1 MAFDRITDGD
11 LQGKGN
17 LGRPDTPGV
26 DTREM
31 QRILDELPR
40 EVIVPAFNRLTEQL
54 EAPAAAASLGAAVPE
69 GLPGDTPATVQGAL
83 KAISHKSDA
92 HSGRTDNPHA
102 VTAAQT
108 GAYTKEETDAAIG
121 QRVSEIGAGDMAKVV
136 YDPQS
141 QGRDVTVQTYTHTK
155 SGTVHN
161 FAGSGANGRA
171 KMTANVQAGD
181 TFTVNGAPATAYM
194 GAESA
199 AAAMAG
205 SAWNGRW
212 VSFVVDGATLNFK
225 GGGGLSA
232 ADGAKLI
239 PGNIKA
245 GVTLFAGTP
254 KQVVGTFTNDA
265 NAAASSIKQ
274 GVVAY
279 SKGQR
284 LVGALPPYGPQTITP
299 TTRDQSFGPGVY
311 LAGQINVKGDP
322 NLVAGNIRQGVSIF
336 GVTGALPVRA
346 KPAILHAQS
355 WASNSNFTELYSSDS
370 FVKSQNNVWTCTK
383 ACRAQVVCIAL
394 SSGGHSTTS
403 ATAKGVVTT
412 ATVGDGGDY
421 YSIVTNTQAS
431 QIFDFYPGDAVQVAH
446 NCGYHTNTGIIVICP
461 V

>member
-1 MAFDRITDGD
+1 
-11 LQGKGN
+11 
-17 LGRPDTPGV
+17 
-26 DTREM
+26 
-31 QRILDELPR
+31 
-40 EVIVPAFNRLTEQL
+40 
-54 EAPAAAASLGAAVPE
+54 
-69 GLPGDTPATVQGAL
+69 
-83 KAISHKSDA
+83 
-92 HSGRTDNPHA
+92 
-102 VTAAQT
+102 
-108 GAYTKEETDAAIG
+108 
-121 QRVSEIGAGDMAKVV
+121 
-136 YDPQS
+136 
-141 QGRDVTVQTYTHTK
+141 
-155 SGTVHN
+155 
-161 FAGSGANGRA
+161 
-171 KMTANVQAGD
+171 MTADVQAGD

-225 GGGGLSA
+225 GGGGKVTVSGLSA
-232 ADGAKLI
+232 AAVKTGVTVTVKQGAKTVQT
-239 PGNIKA
+239 
-245 GVTLFAGTP
+245 VT
-254 KQVVGTFTNDA
+254 GTFTNDGNIYNSA
-265 NAAASSIKQ
+265 VLENLV
-274 GVVAY
+274 GY

-284 LVGALPPYGPQTITP
+284 IVGTMPNKSSTIIRIPLNGPDANVGGYIVWGNGIAVVPAVGYYGGYSHLTRRLEISGPELASAVGLTP
-299 TTRDQSFGPGVY
+299 AVLKAGTTVLGV
-311 LAGQINVKGDP
+311 A
-322 NLVAGNIRQGVSIF
+322 
-336 GVTGALPVRA
+336 GALPVRA

>member
-1 MAFDRITDGD
+1 MAYEKKIWKNRQSEYPNRRTLAPVDGQENTYD
-11 LQGKGN
+11 
-17 LGRPDTPGV
+17 V
-26 DTREM
+26 TR
-31 QRILDELPR
+31 
-40 EVIVPAFNRLTEQL
+40 A
-54 EAPAAAASLGAAVPE
+54 E
-69 GLPGDTPATVQGAL
+69 GLVMEEGDPFDQESMNDLENRIYSGFADGGVNVY
-83 KAISHKSDA
+83 SHT
-92 HSGRTDNPHA
+92 R
-102 VTAAQT
+102 
-108 GAYTKEETDAAIG
+108 
-121 QRVSEIGAGDMAKVV
+121 
-136 YDPQS
+136 
-141 QGRDVTVQTYTHTK
+141 
-155 SGTVHN
+155 SGTVHE
-161 FAGSGANGRA
+161 FTGAGANGRA
-171 KMTANVQAGD
+171 KMTADVQAGD

-225 GGGGLSA
+225 GGGGKVTVSGLSA
-232 ADGAKLI
+232 AAVKTGVTVTVKQGAKAVQTVTGTFTADANATAAQIFPGKTAYVKGAKL
-239 PGNIKA
+239 
-245 GVTLFAGTP
+245 TGTA
-254 KQVVGTFTNDA
+254 TSDA
-265 NAAASSIKQ
+265 TATVHDIKQ
-274 GVVAY
+274 GTVAY
-279 SKGQR
+279 VKGQR

-299 TTRDQSFGPGVY
+299 TTRDQPFGPGVY

-336 GVTGALPVRA
+336 GVAGALPARA

-355 WASNSNFTELYSSDS
+355 WASNSNFTELYPSDS